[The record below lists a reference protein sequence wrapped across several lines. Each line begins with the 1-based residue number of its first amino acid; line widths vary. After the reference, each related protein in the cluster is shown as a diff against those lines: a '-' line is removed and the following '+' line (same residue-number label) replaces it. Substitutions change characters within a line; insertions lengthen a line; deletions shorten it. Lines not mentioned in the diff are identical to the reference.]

1 MCALVTGVQTCA
13 LPISP
18 YSDQFSIGLRTRFG
32 NLQVETGFNYVA
44 TRNGFV
50 YLLGNRR
57 PDGSFFFDDPA
68 DPNDTPNSPFGSAPP
83 GYGSIIIGDTGAETA
98 TKSAYVKMPKTYRG
112 DSPDQKR
119 VV

>member
-83 GYGSIIIGDTGAETA
+83 GYGSIIIGDNGAETD
-98 TKSAYVKMPKTYRG
+98 TKSAYVKLDRKSTRLN
-112 DSPDQKR
+112 SSH
-119 VV
+119 